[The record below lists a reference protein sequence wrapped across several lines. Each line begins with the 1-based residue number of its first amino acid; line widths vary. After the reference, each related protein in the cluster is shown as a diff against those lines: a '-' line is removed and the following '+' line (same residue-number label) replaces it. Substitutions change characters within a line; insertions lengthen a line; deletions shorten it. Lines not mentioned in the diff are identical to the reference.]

1 LLRQHEVDVA
11 LIDLAAVEDVSDALD
26 AVGATPV
33 VLLGPAPDGT
43 TPEPLP
49 ELPTREDG
57 PGALVALV
65 NSVLAEWLAT
75 D

>member
-1 LLRQHEVDVA
+1 MQDAKPIFEILALL
-11 LIDLAAVEDVSDALD
+11 LIVLLLFMVP
-26 AVGATPV
+26 PV

>member
-1 LLRQHEVDVA
+1 MLRQHDVDVA
-11 LIDLAAVEDVSDALD
+11 LIDLAAVDDVSDALD
-26 AVGATPV
+26 AVDATPV
-33 VLLGPAPDGT
+33 VLLGPAADGT
-43 TPEPLP
+43 TPERLP

-65 NSVLAEWLAT
+65 DSVLAEWRAS